1 MFEHIMVPLD
11 GTELAEQA
19 LIPAVSLGR
28 ERDSHLHLATVV
40 RPPRTESSELTA
52 GLSDSPAEDDYMEA
66 VAARVRD
73 AGASNVSTARLSSD
87 NIVDALEAHRKE
99 LGADL
104 TVICTH
110 GHGSIKRA
118 WLGSVADGLVRTSDA
133 PVLLVRAAPAG
144 EARGSEI
151 RTDMSFDRVLV
162 ALDGSHFSRQAFGP
176 ATRLAGSS
184 DTEFILARIIEASG
198 VGARSAMTGQAVTDE
213 RLQQARTL
221 AEAKLNLEVQSFAP
235 DGHSVEAVVE
245 LAPSVAQGIL
255 DLAQSRGADVIVI
268 ATHGRSGIQRLVL
281 GSVADK
287 VIRGADL
294 PVLVVRP
301 QGP

>member
-1 MFEHIMVPLD
+1 
-11 GTELAEQA
+11 
-19 LIPAVSLGR
+19 
-28 ERDSHLHLATVV
+28 V
-40 RPPRTESSELTA
+40 RPPRTEYSELTA

-151 RTDMSFDRVLV
+151 RTDMSFERVLV

-184 DTEFILARIIEASG
+184 NTEFILARIIEASG
-198 VGARSAMTGQAVTDE
+198 VGVRSAMTGF
-213 RLQQARTL
+213 LQQARTL
-221 AEAKLNLEVQSFAP
+221 AEAKLDLEVQSFAP

>member
-1 MFEHIMVPLD
+1 MFEHIVVPLD
-11 GTELAEQA
+11 GTPLAEQA
-19 LIPAVSLGR
+19 LAPALSLGR
-28 ERDSHLHLATVV
+28 ARDAHLHLATVLRTP
-40 RPPRTESSELTA
+40 RPEFSELTP
-52 GLSDSPAEDDYMEA
+52 GVSDSPAQGDYLEA

-73 AGASNVSTARLSSD
+73 AGVSNVSTARLSGD
-87 NIVDALEAHRKE
+87 NIVDALEAHRKDV
-99 LGADL
+99 GAGL

-110 GHGSIKRA
+110 GHGDIKRA

-144 EARGSEI
+144 EASGSEI
-151 RTDMSFDRVLV
+151 RADVSFDRVLV

-176 ATRLAGSS
+176 ARQLARSS
-184 DTEFILARIIEASG
+184 ATEFVLARIIEASG
-198 VGARSAMTGQAVTDE
+198 LGLSSASMGAEVSDE
-213 RLQQARTL
+213 RLQKARTL
-221 AEAKLNLEVQSFAP
+221 AEAKLDLEVQSFAAN
-235 DGHSVEAVVE
+235 GHRVDAVVE

-255 DLAQSRGADVIVI
+255 DLAESRGADVIVI

-287 VIRGADL
+287 VVRGADL

-301 QGP
+301 REQ